1 MKQTKILAA
10 TVALFGA
17 AALAP
22 LSAQAGTTGDTYP
35 SKGVITY
42 KPSTD
47 PTDPVDPLKP
57 VDPITPT
64 NPDGE
69 DPSEPGT
76 SGPLSIDFAS
86 SFFFGEQTIT
96 SVTQTYNALPQAY
109 KDKDGADTTGPNFVQ
124 VTDNRGTEAGW
135 TLKVTQDAQFK
146 TTTIKPGTE
155 LEGAR
160 ITLDNGNVVTASHS
174 TAPTGAVKTVLA
186 PGAEATVMSAPKGAG
201 AGTYLFDWGTD
212 QATAATSV
220 SIEVPGSSTKY
231 SDRYETKFTWVLSD
245 VPGV

>member
-1 MKQTKILAA
+1 MKNTKMLVA
-10 TVALFGA
+10 TIALFGA
-17 AALAP
+17 AVLAP

-42 KPSTD
+42 TPSTD

-76 SGPLSIDFAS
+76 AGPLSIDFAS
-86 SFFFGEQTIT
+86 SFYFGEQTIT
-96 SVTQTYNALPQAY
+96 SVIKTYNALPQAY
-109 KDKDGADTTGPNFVQ
+109 KDKAGTDTTGPNFVQ

-146 TTTIKPGTE
+146 TTNIKAGTE
-155 LEGAR
+155 LEGAE

-174 TAPTGAVKTVLA
+174 TAPTGPTQIVLA
-186 PGAEATVMSAPKGAG
+186 PGAETLVMSAKATEG

-212 QATAATSV
+212 QASAATSV
-220 SIEVPGSSTKY
+220 SLEVPGSSTKY
-231 SDRYETKFTWVLSD
+231 SDRYETNFTWVLSD